1 MAKQVAQNVVGAPP
15 GREREEQPV
24 WGAHERPPTTW
35 WGDVRRRFWRQRLAV
50 ASAFVLLLLV
60 LIAVMASHIAPYDPL
75 RQFRREGLTAGGQ
88 PVAPNAQFWLGTD
101 VRGRDLL
108 SRLIWGGRISL
119 GISLAASS
127 ITIGLALVI
136 GGGAGFLGGKTDFFV
151 MRFVDLMMTVPS
163 FFVMLLLVAMLK
175 PSVWIVIGVISIFGW
190 TYPSRIFRSEM
201 LSLKERDYI
210 LAARCLGVPRHRIF
224 VRHLMPQMLSLV
236 IVYLALSI
244 PGVIFAEAGLSFLG
258 LGVPPPA
265 PSWGTMIEEGRAY
278 YRAAPWLVLFPGTTI
293 MLVVV
298 CFNLLG
304 NGLREVMDPT
314 RQGQ

>member
-1 MAKQVAQNVVGAPP
+1 MAKQITQNVVGVAP
-15 GREREEQPV
+15 GREREEEAA
-24 WGAHERPPTTW
+24 WGVPERAPATW
-35 WGDVRRRFWRQRLAV
+35 WGDVRRRFWQQRLAV
-50 ASAFVLLLLV
+50 ASAFVLLILV
-60 LIAVMASHIAPYDPL
+60 LIALLAPSLAPYDPL

-88 PVAPNAQFWLGTD
+88 PVPPNAQFRLGTD

-127 ITIGLALVI
+127 ITIGLALLI

-175 PSVWIVIGVISIFGW
+175 PSAWIVIGVISIFGW

-210 LAARCLGVPRHRIF
+210 LAARCLGIPRRRIF

-278 YRAAPWLVLFPGTTI
+278 YRAAPWLVLFPGATI